1 MLTMKRFNCR
11 GKKKEKKTPMLIAT
25 LQIFEFYWRQMI
37 KEAGRRLVSARP
49 QRHHID
55 FSKWN

>member
-11 GKKKEKKTPMLIAT
+11 GKKKEKKKPMLITT

-37 KEAGRRLVSARP
+37 KEAGRRMVSARP

-55 FSKWN
+55 FS